1 MTGTYFISFMP
12 VQNYMTDISEDLVLA
27 AVSEEASKLFITFTF
42 KLRIFFFSF
51 FFTSV
56 YVHTVAYLLAMS
68 YYSFAFFSV
77 KTVLHAFECMLA
89 SMLSDHVK
97 AAVFFTD
104 KINLT
109 RVSSGLIFLTDEFV
123 NNYHIT

>member
-109 RVSSGLIFLTDEFV
+109 RVSSGLIFLTDQFV

>member
-27 AVSEEASKLFITFTF
+27 AVSEEASKLFITFSF
-42 KLRIFFFSF
+42 KLRIFFFS

-89 SMLSDHVK
+89 
-97 AAVFFTD
+97 
-104 KINLT
+104 
-109 RVSSGLIFLTDEFV
+109 
-123 NNYHIT
+123 